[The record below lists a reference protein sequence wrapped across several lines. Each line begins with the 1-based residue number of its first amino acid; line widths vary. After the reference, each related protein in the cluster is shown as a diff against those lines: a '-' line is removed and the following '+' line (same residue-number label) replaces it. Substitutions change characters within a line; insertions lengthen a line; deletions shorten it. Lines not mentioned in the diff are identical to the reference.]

1 MASPLRISAPSALDE
16 LLDML
21 RDTPAMRAKQDIQRP
36 ARQAVDPTQASRRLP
51 TERDTLY
58 ALPGDDTA
66 AIRVGDRYQLLA
78 IEGMLPAFVESAPWF
93 AGWSAVMANVS
104 DITAM
109 GGRACAVV
117 NAYWHHD
124 AEASDEVLA
133 GIRAACDAYGLIL
146 AGGHT
151 SQAPGHTANLAVA
164 ITGIAK
170 RLLSTLHVTPGQVLA
185 MAVDLDGR
193 WHAGAP
199 YWKAFENEPGERLRE
214 KLEVIPRLAE
224 AGLLLA
230 AKDISNAG
238 LLGTLLMLL
247 EPTGS
252 GAELDLDALP
262 RPADGDLPRWLLAF
276 PSYGFLLTLDELDW
290 ADVQTAFAFQG
301 LRCER
306 IGRITDNARLNVSL
320 GNEQAEFWNL
330 GAQPFT
336 GFTYPPLSSSKEP

>member
-1 MASPLRISAPSALDE
+1 MGNAVRVTPPVLGE
-16 LLDML
+16 LLDSL
-21 RDTPAMRAKQDIQRP
+21 RDTPAMRSKQAIQHP
-36 ARQAVDPTQASRRLP
+36 ARQFEGQAAASR
-51 TERDTLY
+51 DALY

-78 IEGMLPAFVESAPWF
+78 IEGMLPEFVAAAPWF

-124 AEASDEVLA
+124 EAAAADVLA
-133 GIRAACDAYGLIL
+133 GIRAACEAYGLIL

-151 SQAPGHTANLAVA
+151 SQQSGNPTALAVA

-170 RLLSTLHVTPGQVLA
+170 RLLSTLHVAPGQVLA

-199 YWKAFENEPGERLRE
+199 YWKAFEDVPGERLRS
-214 KLEVIPRLAE
+214 KLDVIPRLAE

-238 LLGTLLMLL
+238 ILGTLLMLL
-247 EPTGS
+247 EPNGC

-262 RPADGDLPRWLLAF
+262 SPPDGDLPRWLQAF
-276 PSYGFLLTLDELDW
+276 PSYGFLLTLDEGAW
-290 ADVQTAFAFQG
+290 TDVQTAFAFQG
-301 LRCER
+301 LSCAR
-306 IGRITDNARLNVSL
+306 IGRITDSARLNVSL
-320 GNEQAEFWNL
+320 GSERAEFWNL
-330 GAQPFT
+330 GERPFT
-336 GFTYPPLSSSKEP
+336 GFAYPHSPAKEH